1 MLLFG
6 RTVDPYIRLTALLR
20 ALAMDRTLSY
30 VHDRGH
36 YVSDPGSLIEPMNN
50 RVFNY
55 VWVTVTPS

>member
-6 RTVDPYIRLTALLR
+6 RTADPDIRLTALLR
-20 ALAMDRTLSY
+20 ALAMAWTLSY

-36 YVSDPGSLIEPMNN
+36 YVSDPGSPIEPMNN

>member
-20 ALAMDRTLSY
+20 ALAMAWTLSY
-30 VHDRGH
+30 VHDHGH
-36 YVSDPGSLIEPMNN
+36 YVSDPGSLIDPMNN
-50 RVFNY
+50 RVVNH